1 MCEKSFPLE
10 VDLRT
15 HYHQFHLNPHHLSP
29 QDVHLYRL
37 SNFLVRLHPETDE
50 STKTDFPGLYR
61 CHQCFNLFNQ
71 ISSLVQ
77 HLATHEKSDPPY
89 EEMPTRTAAKVEHI
103 PIKAVKATLQVEQK
117 ATKVNKLLSKVEEL
131 LAKQT
136 EVDAMPHKVDKLSR
150 EDFEDVVPR
159 PKKRRRPEKR
169 RQNQRVE
176 LSRKSRSLGLL
187 KLESMA
193 EVEEEMVS
201 AAEEEDSDS
210 GVEETSKESRRP
222 QRECK
227 SRTSTLVAISLAE
240 QEYEQFDLDFGR
252 YKSDVNKVSDMD
264 LARIKNTNKRVLLD
278 KDNIPIGEEEKDE
291 ALGSP
296 GDELNERSL
305 SPKDDVLPDSKS
317 TSSKEA
323 KGGSKKTDSKGTV
336 SSKSAKARKRR
347 KNRSSSVVSRKVK
360 LKDQL
365 KSEGEES
372 STKENDLDDELVE
385 LEGSGPEKR
394 RSRGGKS
401 ESGWV
406 GMKGA
411 EMEKAKQVVQ
421 EVLAPPPAF
430 VCLHCKAEFS
440 DYVKLKSHR
449 QGCNPQKME
458 LCKDSKDSSSL
469 KSEVVKTELSEDS
482 LELFEYVT
490 GNYKIPQKELLLH
503 SCIF

>member
-1 MCEKSFPLE
+1 
-10 VDLRT
+10 
-15 HYHQFHLNPHHLSP
+15 
-29 QDVHLYRL
+29 
-37 SNFLVRLHPETDE
+37 
-50 STKTDFPGLYR
+50 
-61 CHQCFNLFNQ
+61 
-71 ISSLVQ
+71 
-77 HLATHEKSDPPY
+77 
-89 EEMPTRTAAKVEHI
+89 MPTRTTARVDNI
-103 PIKAVKATLQVEQK
+103 PVKAVKTAIAVDQK

-131 LAKQT
+131 LAKKN

-187 KLESMA
+187 KLESMV

-210 GVEETSKESRRP
+210 GVEETLKESRRP

-278 KDNIPIGEEEKDE
+278 KDNVPIEEEEKDE

-296 GDELNERSL
+296 GDELNGRSL
-305 SPKDDVLPDSKS
+305 SPKDDVRPDSKS

-336 SSKSAKARKRR
+336 SSKSGKARKRR
-347 KNRSSSVVSRKVK
+347 KNRSGSVLSQKV
-360 LKDQL
+360 
-365 KSEGEES
+365 EA
-372 STKENDLDDELVE
+372 
-385 LEGSGPEKR
+385 R
-394 RSRGGKS
+394 RLIA
-401 ESGWV
+401 
-406 GMKGA
+406 KGRYRPN
-411 EMEKAKQVVQ
+411 Q
-421 EVLAPPPAF
+421 E
-430 VCLHCKAEFS
+430 
-440 DYVKLKSHR
+440 
-449 QGCNPQKME
+449 
-458 LCKDSKDSSSL
+458 
-469 KSEVVKTELSEDS
+469 
-482 LELFEYVT
+482 
-490 GNYKIPQKELLLH
+490 
-503 SCIF
+503 